1 MKIVVA
7 VRCRNESPNIE
18 RLLRGYDFADHIVIS
33 DGGSTDGSFY
43 ALSLAAR
50 LFPKIKLIQF
60 KEQETVNGETW
71 NLDAPHMNF
80 VINAAKEL
88 EPDWLIFDDFDCV
101 PNVEI
106 KNAIPWI
113 FKSAAKNSPQI
124 NAFRLY
130 MWGEESYFPLMNNYF
145 DPNFASLWAWK
156 PKELDIRADESVRH
170 GTLVGLSDDKVSLM
184 PPMCLLHKSWN
195 PKTIRAK
202 IRRYNALGLAMEHPL
217 KFAGKPEVLPE
228 WAVE

>member
-18 RLLRGYDFADHIVIS
+18 RFLRGYDFADRIVIS

-43 ALSLAAR
+43 TLSLAAR

-60 KEQETVNGETW
+60 KEEETVNGETW
-71 NLDAPHMNF
+71 NLDAPHMNY

-88 EPDWLIFDDFDCV
+88 EPDFLIFDDFDCV
-101 PNVEI
+101 PNGGLRE
-106 KNAIPWI
+106 NARA
-113 FKSAAKNSPQI
+113 FLENCDNPQV

-130 MWGEESYFPLMNNYF
+130 LWGDKCYFPSMN
-145 DPNFASLWAWK
+145 DNFNPRYRSLWAWK
-156 PKELDIRADESVRH
+156 PKEIDIHADESVRH
-170 GTLVGLSDDKVSLM
+170 GTLVGLTDDYCGID
-184 PPMCLLHKSWN
+184 PPMCLLHKSWH
-195 PKTIRAK
+195 PKTIKAK
-202 IRRYNALGLAMEHPL
+202 IRRYNALGLQMHHPL
-217 KFAGKPEVLPE
+217 TFAGTPVALPE